1 MRERLD
7 FGTSFLQVGAVL
19 QPSSTVAESFFC
31 TEGEFFQKQILS
43 LEIYITLHQAMMIYH

>member
-19 QPSSTVAESFFC
+19 QPSSAVAAESFFC
-31 TEGEFFQKQILS
+31 TEGEFF
-43 LEIYITLHQAMMIYH
+43 